1 MSAAKATIE
10 AIKKLLNFSVDPAP
24 APAPVDP
31 APAPAAEQEYTC
43 ADGSKVMID
52 KLEVGGKVMKDGE
65 AVADGDLT
73 LQDGKVL
80 SVVGGLISAVTDP
93 KPAEEPLETPEQMR
107 AALQKFE
114 EGAAANPD
122 MQKMLVIVKALFER
136 SFGWEL
142 REAQEKALRDQA
154 IAAYKTGFG
163 QQQEALTK
171 LVELVETIADQPVAE
186 PLEKPANWDEMTPL
200 QRFRAAK
207 QMFSTQN

>member
-1 MSAAKATIE
+1 MSAAKQAID
-10 AIKKLLNFSVDPAP
+10 AIKKLLNFSIEEPAP
-24 APAPVDP
+24 TPTP
-31 APAPAAEQEYTC
+31 APAPAAEQEYAC

-52 KLEVGGKVMKDGE
+52 KMEVGGKVTKDGE
-65 AVADGDLT
+65 AVPDGDLT
-73 LQDGKVL
+73 LENGKVL
-80 SVVGGLISAVTDP
+80 TVTAGLISGITDT

-114 EGAAANPD
+114 EGATAPD
-122 MQKMLVIVKALFER
+122 MQKMAVILKALFER

-154 IAAYKTGFG
+154 IAAYQTGFSK
-163 QQQEALTK
+163 QQDALK
-171 LVELVETIADQPVAE
+171 QLVELVETIADQPTAE

-207 QMFSTQN
+207 QMFKDQN